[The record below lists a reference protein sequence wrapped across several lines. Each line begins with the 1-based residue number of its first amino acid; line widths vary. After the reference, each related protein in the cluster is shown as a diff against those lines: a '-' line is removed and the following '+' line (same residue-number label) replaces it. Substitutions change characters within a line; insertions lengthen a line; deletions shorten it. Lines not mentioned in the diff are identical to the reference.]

1 MISLIE
7 QIRTGSIWN
16 FPGGVHPAENK
27 KQSNTTDIVHARLP
41 EEIVLPVKQHIG
53 KPGNLLV
60 AVGDAVLKGQQ
71 LTALETGFTLP
82 VHAPTSGVITAIEP
96 RTTAHPSGL
105 SDVCVVIKPD
115 GLDSWVTK
123 HPVEDFSTK
132 TSDELLDVIRQAGIS
147 GMGGA
152 GFPTAKKLQSGL
164 GRTDILI
171 VNAAECEPY
180 ITSDDKL
187 LQEHAEE
194 VLKGIE
200 VVEHILQPK
209 LTVIGIEDNKPDAIK
224 ALEIAAKDKDIVI
237 RVIPTKYPSGG
248 EKQLIKILTNKEVPA
263 GGIPADIGVLVQ
275 NVGSLYSIKR
285 AVIDGEPVVNR
296 VVTLTGKTFKQPRNV
311 WALLGTPVHELL
323 EEFGYKADKK
333 LPRLILGGPMM
344 GFTLPHANVP
354 ITKTSNCILA
364 PTRREI
370 SPSTYEMECIRCSAC
385 AEACPASLLPQQL
398 QWHAKANELD
408 KCEELNIKDCIECGA
423 CAFVCPSEIPLVQY
437 YRQAKAEIKTR
448 KDEATAAERAKI
460 RFEEKNARM
469 ERDKAERENRF
480 KKAADNRRKDMKS
493 ADGDDAIAAAIA
505 RVKAQKT
512 AADQTPNAEPA
523 VKPAVAAAIAKA
535 KAKQAA
541 AQKANDA
548 GPDNS
553 EMSKLREERKR
564 QARERKAQQAA
575 TDNPAENSGD
585 TKKDAVAAA
594 IARAKAKKAQQAESA
609 SEASA
614 ESSGDAKKDAVA
626 AAIARAK
633 AKKAQQAE
641 STSDAPTESTG
652 DAKKDA
658 VAAAIARAKAKK
670 AQQAESATQTES
682 EAPAESTGDAK
693 KDAVAAA
700 IARAKAKKAQQA
712 ESAAQTE
719 SEAPVK
725 SSGDAKKDAVAA
737 AIARAKAKKAQQA
750 ESATQTASEAPAKSS
765 GDAKKDA
772 VAAAIARAK
781 AKKAQQAE
789 SATQTES
796 EAPAESTGDAKK
808 DAVAAAIARAKAKK
822 AQQAESATQTESE
835 APAESTGDA
844 KKDAVAAAIARAKAK
859 KAQQAESATLTES
872 EAPVKSSGD
881 AKKDAVAAAIARAKA
896 KKAQQAKQDQTA
908 ETPEPVIEV
917 EAEIQSEPV
926 DPKKA
931 AVAAAIARAKAK
943 KAQQAKQVEAEA
955 TAPEAVVEIE
965 VEAEIRSEPVD
976 PKKAAVAAAIARAK
990 ARKAQQEQDKK
1001 NNEEKE

>member
-1 MISLIE
+1 MLSLIE

-115 GLDSWVTK
+115 GLDAWIEK
-123 HPVEDFSTK
+123 NPVEDFSTK

-187 LQEHAEE
+187 LQEHADE

-448 KDEATAAERAKI
+448 KDEAAAAERAKI

-505 RVKAQKT
+505 RVKAQKAT
-512 AADQTPNAEPA
+512 ADQAPNAEPA

-541 AQKANDA
+541 AQKADSA
-548 GPDNS
+548 EPDNS

-575 TDNPAENSGD
+575 TDAP
-585 TKKDAVAAA
+585 
-594 IARAKAKKAQQAESA
+594 
-609 SEASA
+609 A

-641 STSDAPTESTG
+641 SSTQTESEAPAESSG
-652 DAKKDA
+652 DTKKDAVAAAIARAKAKKAQQAESSTPTASEAPVKSSGDAKKDAVAAAIARAKAKKAQQAESATQPESEAPAESSGNAKKDA

-700 IARAKAKKAQQA
+700 IARAKAKKALQV
-712 ESAAQTE
+712 ESSTQTE
-719 SEAPVK
+719 SEAPV
-725 SSGDAKKDAVAA
+725 A
-737 AIARAKAKKAQQA
+737 
-750 ESATQTASEAPAKSS
+750 
-765 GDAKKDA
+765 
-772 VAAAIARAK
+772 
-781 AKKAQQAE
+781 
-789 SATQTES
+789 
-796 EAPAESTGDAKK
+796 STGDAKK

-822 AQQAESATQTESE
+822 AQQAESSTPTESE
-835 APAESTGDA
+835 ASAE
-844 KKDAVAAAIARAKAK
+844 
-859 KAQQAESATLTES
+859 
-872 EAPVKSSGD
+872 SSGD

-896 KKAQQAKQDQTA
+896 KKAQQSKQVEA
-908 ETPEPVIEV
+908 EAIAPEIEV

-931 AVAAAIARAKAK
+931 AVAAAIARAKAR
-943 KAQQAKQVEAEA
+943 KAQQAKQEESAE
-955 TAPEAVVEIE
+955 TPESVVEPV
-965 VEAEIRSEPVD
+965 VELKAETQQEPVD

>member
-60 AVGDAVLKGQQ
+60 AAGDTVLKGQQ
-71 LTALETGFTLP
+71 LTALDTGFTLP

-105 SDVCVVIKPD
+105 SEMCVVIKPD
-115 GLDSWVTK
+115 GLDTWIEK

-263 GGIPADIGVLVQ
+263 GGIPADIGVLVL

-370 SPSTYEMECIRCSAC
+370 APSTYEMECIRCSAC

-448 KDEATAAERAKI
+448 KDEAAAAERARI

-505 RVKAQKT
+505 RVKAQKA
-512 AADQTPNAEPA
+512 AADQAPNEEPT

-541 AQKANDA
+541 AQKADGA
-548 GPDNS
+548 EPDNS

-575 TDNPAENSGD
+575 ADAPDESSGD
-585 TKKDAVAAA
+585 GKKDTVAAA

-609 SEASA
+609 S
-614 ESSGDAKKDAVA
+614 D
-626 AAIARAK
+626 
-633 AKKAQQAE
+633 
-641 STSDAPTESTG
+641 
-652 DAKKDA
+652 
-658 VAAAIARAKAKK
+658 
-670 AQQAESATQTES
+670 
-682 EAPAESTGDAK
+682 APAESTGDAK

-712 ESAAQTE
+712 ESAAD
-719 SEAPVK
+719 APVE

-750 ESATQTASEAPAKSS
+750 ESAVDAPDESS

-781 AKKAQQAE
+781 ARKAQQAE
-789 SATQTES
+789 SAS
-796 EAPAESTGDAKK
+796 DAPAESTGDAKK
-808 DAVAAAIARAKAKK
+808 DAVAATIARAKAKK
-822 AQQAESATQTESE
+822 AQQAEAVTQTESE
-835 APAESTGDA
+835 T
-844 KKDAVAAAIARAKAK
+844 
-859 KAQQAESATLTES
+859 
-872 EAPVKSSGD
+872 PVESSGD

-896 KKAQQAKQDQTA
+896 KKAQQAKQA
-908 ETPEPVIEV
+908 ETIETPKPVLEVVAETQPE
-917 EAEIQSEPV
+917 AV

-943 KAQQAKQVEAEA
+943 KAQQAKQVEAQEV
-955 TAPEAVVEIE
+955 APEPVAEPLVEKE
-965 VEAEIRSEPVD
+965 TVVEAEAQSEPVD
-976 PKKAAVAAAIARAK
+976 PKKAAIAAAIARAK

>member
-60 AVGDAVLKGQQ
+60 AAGDTVLKGQQ
-71 LTALETGFTLP
+71 LTALDTGFTLP

-105 SDVCVVIKPD
+105 SEICVVIKPD
-115 GLDSWVTK
+115 GLDTWIEK
-123 HPVEDFSTK
+123 NPVEDFSTK

-187 LQEHAEE
+187 LQEHADE

-448 KDEATAAERAKI
+448 KDEAAAAERAKI

-480 KKAADNRRKDMKS
+480 KKAADNRRKDMKTS
-493 ADGDDAIAAAIA
+493 GGDDAIAAAIA
-505 RVKAQKT
+505 RVKAQKA
-512 AADQTPNAEPA
+512 AADQAPNEEPA

-541 AQKANDA
+541 AQKAEGA
-548 GPDNS
+548 EPDNS

-575 TDNPAENSGD
+575 ADTPAESSGD

-609 SEASA
+609 SEAPAESSGDAKKDAVAAAIARAKAKKVQQAESA
-614 ESSGDAKKDAVA
+614 AEAPAEKSGDAKKDAVAAAIARAKAKKAQQAESASDAPVESSGDAKKDAVA

-641 STSDAPTESTG
+641 SAAEAPAEKSG

-658 VAAAIARAKAKK
+658 VTAAIARAKAKK
-670 AQQAESATQTES
+670 AQQATQETT
-682 EAPAESTGDAK
+682 EAPEP
-693 KDAVAAA
+693 AV
-700 IARAKAKKAQQA
+700 
-712 ESAAQTE
+712 ETE
-719 SEAPVK
+719 A
-725 SSGDAKKDAVAA
+725 G
-737 AIARAKAKKAQQA
+737 
-750 ESATQTASEAPAKSS
+750 
-765 GDAKKDA
+765 
-772 VAAAIARAK
+772 
-781 AKKAQQAE
+781 
-789 SATQTES
+789 
-796 EAPAESTGDAKK
+796 
-808 DAVAAAIARAKAKK
+808 
-822 AQQAESATQTESE
+822 
-835 APAESTGDA
+835 
-844 KKDAVAAAIARAKAK
+844 
-859 KAQQAESATLTES
+859 
-872 EAPVKSSGD
+872 SSGD

-896 KKAQQAKQDQTA
+896 KKAQQAKQDETV
-908 ETPEPVIEV
+908 ETPEPVLEV
-917 EAEIQSEPV
+917 AAETQSE
-926 DPKKA
+926 A
-931 AVAAAIARAKAK
+931 
-943 KAQQAKQVEAEA
+943 
-955 TAPEAVVEIE
+955 
-965 VEAEIRSEPVD
+965 VD

-990 ARKAQQEQDKK
+990 ARKAQQELDKK

>member
-115 GLDSWVTK
+115 GLDAWVAK

-187 LQEHAEE
+187 LQEHADE

-505 RVKAQKT
+505 RVKAQKAT
-512 AADQTPNAEPA
+512 ADQDTSAEPT
-523 VKPAVAAAIAKA
+523 VKPAVAAAIARA

-541 AQKANDA
+541 AQKESNSE
-548 GPDNS
+548 PDNS

-575 TDNPAENSGD
+575 TDNPTESSGD
-585 TKKDAVAAA
+585 GKKDAVAAA
-594 IARAKAKKAQQAESA
+594 IARAKAKKAQQTETA
-609 SEASA
+609 SEAPV
-614 ESSGDAKKDAVA
+614 EKSGDAKKDAVA

-633 AKKAQQAE
+633 AKKAQQ
-641 STSDAPTESTG
+641 TES
-652 DAKKDA
+652 A
-658 VAAAIARAKAKK
+658 
-670 AQQAESATQTES
+670 
-682 EAPAESTGDAK
+682 
-693 KDAVAAA
+693 
-700 IARAKAKKAQQA
+700 
-712 ESAAQTE
+712 
-719 SEAPVK
+719 SEAPVEK
-725 SSGDAKKDAVAA
+725 SGDAKKDAVAA
-737 AIARAKAKKAQQA
+737 AIARAKAKKAQQT
-750 ESATQTASEAPAKSS
+750 ESASEAPVEKS
-765 GDAKKDA
+765 
-772 VAAAIARAK
+772 
-781 AKKAQQAE
+781 
-789 SATQTES
+789 
-796 EAPAESTGDAKK
+796 
-808 DAVAAAIARAKAKK
+808 
-822 AQQAESATQTESE
+822 
-835 APAESTGDA
+835 GDA

-872 EAPVKSSGD
+872 EAPVESTGDAKKDAVAVAIARAKAKKAQQAESATQTENEAPAENSGDAKKDAVAAAIARAKAKKAQQTESASEAPVEKSGD

-896 KKAQQAKQDQTA
+896 KKAQQAKQVEA
-908 ETPEPVIEV
+908 EAIAPEIEV

-931 AVAAAIARAKAK
+931 AVAAAIARAKAR
-943 KAQQAKQVEAEA
+943 KAQQAKQDESEETPEPVVELEAE
-955 TAPEAVVEIE
+955 TQQ
-965 VEAEIRSEPVD
+965 EPVD

>member
-60 AVGDAVLKGQQ
+60 AAGDTVLKGQQ
-71 LTALETGFTLP
+71 LTALDTGFTLP

-105 SDVCVVIKPD
+105 SEMCVVIKPD
-115 GLDSWVTK
+115 GLDTWIEK
-123 HPVEDFSTK
+123 NPVEDFSTK

-187 LQEHAEE
+187 LQEHADE

-209 LTVIGIEDNKPDAIK
+209 LTVIGIEDNKPNAIK

-448 KDEATAAERAKI
+448 KDEAAAAERAKI

-505 RVKAQKT
+505 RVKAQKA
-512 AADQTPNAEPA
+512 AADQAPNTESA

-541 AQKANDA
+541 AQKADSTE
-548 GPDNS
+548 PDNS

-564 QARERKAQQAA
+564 QARERKAQQASA
-575 TDNPAENSGD
+575 ETQAENSGD
-585 TKKDAVAAA
+585 GKKDAVAAA

-609 SEASA
+609 ADAPVESSGDAKKDAVAAAIARAKAKKAQQAESAADATA

-641 STSDAPTESTG
+641 SASDAP
-652 DAKKDA
+652 
-658 VAAAIARAKAKK
+658 
-670 AQQAESATQTES
+670 AEN
-682 EAPAESTGDAK
+682 
-693 KDAVAAA
+693 
-700 IARAKAKKAQQA
+700 
-712 ESAAQTE
+712 
-719 SEAPVK
+719 
-725 SSGDAKKDAVAA
+725 SGDAKKDAVAA

-750 ESATQTASEAPAKSS
+750 ESAVDAPAESS

-781 AKKAQQAE
+781 ARKAQQAE
-789 SATQTES
+789 SAS
-796 EAPAESTGDAKK
+796 DAPAESTGDAKK
-808 DAVAAAIARAKAKK
+808 DAVAATIARAKAKK
-822 AQQAESATQTESE
+822 AQQAEAVTQTESE
-835 APAESTGDA
+835 T
-844 KKDAVAAAIARAKAK
+844 
-859 KAQQAESATLTES
+859 
-872 EAPVKSSGD
+872 PVESSGD

-896 KKAQQAKQDQTA
+896 KKAQQAKQA
-908 ETPEPVIEV
+908 ETVETPKPVLEVVAETQPE
-917 EAEIQSEPV
+917 AV

-943 KAQQAKQVEAEA
+943 KAQQAKQVEAQEV
-955 TAPEAVVEIE
+955 APEPVAEPLVEKE
-965 VEAEIRSEPVD
+965 TVVEAEAQSEPAD
-976 PKKAAVAAAIARAK
+976 PKKAAIAAAIARAK

>member
-115 GLDSWVTK
+115 GLDSWIEK
-123 HPVEDFSTK
+123 NPVEDFSTK

-187 LQEHAEE
+187 LQEHADE

-209 LTVIGIEDNKPDAIK
+209 LTVIGIEDNKPGAIK

-285 AVIDGEPVVNR
+285 AVIDGEPVINR

-512 AADQTPNAEPA
+512 AADQTPKAEPA

-541 AQKANDA
+541 AQKADSTE
-548 GPDNS
+548 PDNS

-575 TDNPAENSGD
+575 AD
-585 TKKDAVAAA
+585 TP
-594 IARAKAKKAQQAESA
+594 
-609 SEASA
+609 A

-633 AKKAQQAE
+633 AKKAQQAGSASE
-641 STSDAPTESTG
+641 APAESTG
-652 DAKKDA
+652 DAKKDAVAAAIARAKAKKAQQTESASEVPVEKSGDSKKDA

-719 SEAPVK
+719 SE
-725 SSGDAKKDAVAA
+725 D
-737 AIARAKAKKAQQA
+737 
-750 ESATQTASEAPAKSS
+750 PAKSS

-796 EAPAESTGDAKK
+796 EAPVKS
-808 DAVAAAIARAKAKK
+808 
-822 AQQAESATQTESE
+822 S
-835 APAESTGDA
+835 GDA

-872 EAPVKSSGD
+872 EAPVESSGD

-896 KKAQQAKQDQTA
+896 RKAQQAKQVEAKATD
-908 ETPEPVIEV
+908 PEPVVETEV

-990 ARKAQQEQDKK
+990 AKKTQQAKQSETEETLKPVTDIKTETQQEPVDPKKAAVAAAIARAKARKAQQEQDKK

>member
-60 AVGDAVLKGQQ
+60 AAGDTVLKGQQ
-71 LTALETGFTLP
+71 LTALDTGFTLP

-105 SDVCVVIKPD
+105 SEICVVIKPD
-115 GLDSWVTK
+115 GLDTWIEK
-123 HPVEDFSTK
+123 NPVEDFSTK

-187 LQEHAEE
+187 LQEHADE

-448 KDEATAAERAKI
+448 KDEAAAAERAKI

-480 KKAADNRRKDMKS
+480 KKAADNRRKDMKTS
-493 ADGDDAIAAAIA
+493 GGDDAIAAAIA
-505 RVKAQKT
+505 RVKAQKA
-512 AADQTPNAEPA
+512 AADQAPNEEPA

-541 AQKANDA
+541 AQKAEGA
-548 GPDNS
+548 EPDNS

-575 TDNPAENSGD
+575 ADTPAESSGD

-609 SEASA
+609 SDAPV

-641 STSDAPTESTG
+641 SAAEAPAEKSG
-652 DAKKDA
+652 DAKKDAVTAAIARAKAKKAQQAKQAETSEPVVEVETETQSEQVDPKKAA

-670 AQQAESATQTES
+670 AQQAGSAS
-682 EAPAESTGDAK
+682 EAPVESTGDAK

-719 SEAPVK
+719 SEAP
-725 SSGDAKKDAVAA
+725 
-737 AIARAKAKKAQQA
+737 A
-750 ESATQTASEAPAKSS
+750 E
-765 GDAKKDA
+765 
-772 VAAAIARAK
+772 
-781 AKKAQQAE
+781 
-789 SATQTES
+789 
-796 EAPAESTGDAKK
+796 
-808 DAVAAAIARAKAKK
+808 
-822 AQQAESATQTESE
+822 
-835 APAESTGDA
+835 
-844 KKDAVAAAIARAKAK
+844 
-859 KAQQAESATLTES
+859 
-872 EAPVKSSGD
+872 SSGD

-896 KKAQQAKQDQTA
+896 KKAQQAKQDETA
-908 ETPEPVIEV
+908 ETPEPVVEV
-917 EAEIQSEPV
+917 EAETQQESV

-943 KAQQAKQVEAEA
+943 KAQQAKQDETAE
-955 TAPEAVVEIE
+955 TPEPVIE
-965 VEAEIRSEPVD
+965 VEAETQQEPVD

-990 ARKAQQEQDKK
+990 ARKAQQELDKK

>member
-115 GLDSWVTK
+115 GRDAWVAK

-187 LQEHAEE
+187 LQEHADE

-209 LTVIGIEDNKPDAIK
+209 LTVIGIEDNKPHAIK
-224 ALEIAAKDKDIVI
+224 ALEIAAKEKDIVI

-296 VVTLTGKTFKQPRNV
+296 VVTLTGKTFKQPRNI

-512 AADQTPNAEPA
+512 TVDQTPNAEPA

-614 ESSGDAKKDAVA
+614 ESTGDAKKDAVA

-633 AKKAQQAE
+633 AKKAQQ
-641 STSDAPTESTG
+641 TETASEVPVEKSG
-652 DAKKDA
+652 DSKKDA

-719 SEAPVK
+719 SEAPAE

-750 ESATQTASEAPAKSS
+750 ESATQTESEAPAKSS

-796 EAPAESTGDAKK
+796 EAP
-808 DAVAAAIARAKAKK
+808 
-822 AQQAESATQTESE
+822 
-835 APAESTGDA
+835 
-844 KKDAVAAAIARAKAK
+844 
-859 KAQQAESATLTES
+859 
-872 EAPVKSSGD
+872 VKSSDD

-896 KKAQQAKQDQTA
+896 KKAQQAKQDETT
-908 ETPEPVIEV
+908 ETPEPVVEV

-965 VEAEIRSEPVD
+965 VEAEIRSEPID